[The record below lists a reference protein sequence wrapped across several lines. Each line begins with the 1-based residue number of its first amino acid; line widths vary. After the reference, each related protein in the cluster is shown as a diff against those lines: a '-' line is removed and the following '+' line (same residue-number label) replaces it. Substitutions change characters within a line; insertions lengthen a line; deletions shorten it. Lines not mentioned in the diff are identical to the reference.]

1 MAKPIN
7 EMEKVKIEVWS
18 DVVCPSC
25 YIGMQQLKQAVSSLN
40 AKGDVEIVL
49 RSFQLDPDFP
59 KNKSMSSLKHLAE
72 MKGLGMDRVQEMCVR
87 LVPVGKKVHIDFKFD
102 EALIYNTQDAHRLI
116 QWSKTFDKSI
126 ALEKALLHAYF
137 CDGIDLSKQQNLLK
151 IIEDVGLDCE
161 KAKEIIEKEEF
172 SEEINLDIERAKSL
186 GVRGVPFFLI
196 NEKTAVSGYQE
207 DGEFE
212 KLLSSA
218 LSR

>member
-1 MAKPIN
+1 
-7 EMEKVKIEVWS
+7 
-18 DVVCPSC
+18 
-25 YIGMQQLKQAVSSLN
+25 
-40 AKGDVEIVL
+40 
-49 RSFQLDPDFP
+49 
-59 KNKSMSSLKHLAE
+59 
-72 MKGLGMDRVQEMCVR
+72 VQEMCVR

-126 ALEKALLHAYF
+126 ALEKGLLHAYF
-137 CDGIDLSKQQNLLK
+137 CDGIDLSMQKNLLK
-151 IIEDVGLDCE
+151 IIEDVGLDCA

-212 KLLSSA
+212 KLLSNA

>member
-137 CDGIDLSKQQNLLK
+137 CDGIDLSMQKNLLK
-151 IIEDVGLDCE
+151 
-161 KAKEIIEKEEF
+161 IIEKEEF

-212 KLLSSA
+212 KLLSNA